1 MKAKLLKDLRNKY
14 KYKFK
19 EDKVFVLDY
28 RYSEIKTFNSVYK
41 ALQYILYIEHL
52 RSSDYGSFGSRYSR
66 LKENLEFRQVQR
78 NFNKI

>member
-28 RYSEIKTFNSVYK
+28 RYSGIKTFNSVYK

-52 RSSDYGSFGSRYSR
+52 RSSDYGSFGSRYFR
-66 LKENLEFRQVQR
+66 LKENLEFREAQR
-78 NFNKI
+78 NFNRL